1 MQNHAA
7 KVQISGSLIA
17 RNTLINL
24 IGQALP
30 LLVAVVAMPLVVRG
44 LGTERFGLLSLAWGV
59 MGYFT
64 VFNLGLGRATAKHMA
79 EALGIG
85 ETRTAFIFQ
94 RANIDSR
101 CA

>member
-1 MQNHAA
+1 M
-7 KVQISGSLIA
+7 
-17 RNTLINL
+17 INL

-30 LLVAVVAMPLVVRG
+30 LLVAVVAMPFVARG
-44 LGTERFGLLSLAWGV
+44 LETERFGLLSLAWAV

-64 VFNLGLGRATAKHMA
+64 VFDLGLGRATTKHLA
-79 EALGIG
+79 EALGTG
-85 ETRTAFIFQ
+85 ETRAAFIFQ